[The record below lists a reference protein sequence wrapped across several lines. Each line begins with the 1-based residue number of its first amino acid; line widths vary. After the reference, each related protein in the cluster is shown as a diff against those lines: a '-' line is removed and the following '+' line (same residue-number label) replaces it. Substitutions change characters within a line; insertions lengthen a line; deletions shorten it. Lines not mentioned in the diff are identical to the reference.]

1 MSHVWIY
8 QKDKNSY
15 LSLMNDMCGGPSINE
30 ETADRLNVNFCGPA
44 MEVWVQVGY
53 WYSFD

>member
-1 MSHVWIY
+1 MSGVWIY
-8 QKDKNSY
+8 QKDKNNY
-15 LSLMNDMCGGPSINE
+15 ISLMNDMCGRPSINQ

-53 WYSFD
+53 WYSF